1 MRFRR
6 VTQLA
11 VRYPTTIEAAWGMGR
26 VARTGQAEMVSDVS
40 DGVLTESARDPEHLT
55 LLRGLGLKSFII
67 VPIRGRGRVHA
78 ILRLA
83 TPSRAGAT
91 DRRTWSWRRTSPNV
105 PPSPSTT
112 RASIMRCGGEAT
124 IVGSAAEA

>member
-78 ILRLA
+78 TLRLA
-83 TPSRAGAT
+83 TAESGRRYGAA
-91 DRRTWSWRRTSPNV
+91 DLV
-105 PPSPSTT
+105 M
-112 RASIMRCGGEAT
+112 A
-124 IVGSAAEA
+124 